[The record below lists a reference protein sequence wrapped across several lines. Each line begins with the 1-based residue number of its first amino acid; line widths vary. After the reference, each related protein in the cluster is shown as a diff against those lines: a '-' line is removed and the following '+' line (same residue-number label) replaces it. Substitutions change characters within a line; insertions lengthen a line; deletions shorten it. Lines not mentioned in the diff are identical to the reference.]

1 MFDKYYEEIRQYL
14 KTIVD
19 EGEFNVEGYIFFVDY
34 ANVQVNNY
42 QIYGKY
48 NFSLEDTK
56 TYRKIKDSE
65 NIDKLRSE
73 IGLIELKYDALYLNY
88 QLPVGY
94 KFKGE

>member
-1 MFDKYYEEIRQYL
+1 MIL
-14 KTIVD
+14 KVPRAVGVIVSS
-19 EGEFNVEGYIFFVDY
+19 IISTLK
-34 ANVQVNNY
+34 VQKKINMKKK
-42 QIYGKY
+42 I
-48 NFSLEDTK
+48 EME
-56 TYRKIKDSE
+56 KIKDSE